1 VTAFIDMN
9 KERFGVEPIC
19 AVLTEHGVKIA
30 PSTYYAAKT
39 RPPSARAVR
48 DTGLGEEIWRV
59 FHDRELGRGL
69 AGARKVWHLLK
80 RDASITERFG
90 PVARCTVERLM
101 RDMGLQGMRRGPKKV
116 RTTVPDSAA
125 ARPPDL
131 VERDF
136 TASALNRL
144 WVVDFTYV
152 PTWAG
157 MAFTAFV
164 TDVCSRRI
172 VGWRTASRMPTELPL
187 DALEMALWTR
197 AREGRTDADG
207 RLEGLIQHSDAGSQY
222 VAFRYTERLT
232 AAGAVASIGTVGD
245 SYDNALAESVIGL
258 YKNECVKHDGP
269 FRTVD
274 DLELATLSWVH
285 WFNHQRLHSSIGYT
299 TPIEFEQ
306 EYYRHINAQQQP
318 LPGELALH

>member
-1 VTAFIDMN
+1 MTAFIDAH
-9 KERFGVEPIC
+9 KARFGVEPIC
-19 AVLTEHGVKIA
+19 TVLCQHGVKIA
-30 PSTYYAAKT
+30 PSTYYAATT
-39 RPPSARAVR
+39 RAPSARAVR
-48 DTGLGEEIWRV
+48 DHGLGQEIWRV

-80 RDASITERFG
+80 RDSTVAERFG

-101 RDMGLQGMRRGPKKV
+101 RDLGLQGMRRGGKTV
-116 RTTVPDSAA
+116 RTTVADASA

-131 VERDF
+131 VGRDF
-136 TASALNRL
+136 HAPAPNRL

-152 PTWAG
+152 PTWSG

-197 AREGRTDADG
+197 ARNGEDVTGVIHHG
-207 RLEGLIQHSDAGSQY
+207 DAGSQY
-222 VAFRYTERLT
+222 TAIRYAERL
-232 AAGAVASIGTVGD
+232 ADVGAVASIGSVGD

-258 YKNECVKHDGP
+258 YKNECVKPDGP

-285 WFNHQRLHSSIGYT
+285 WFNHQRLHSSIGYV
-299 TPIEFEQ
+299 TPIEFE
-306 EYYRHINAQQQP
+306 EAYYRQIDPEQQP
-318 LPGELALH
+318 LPGELTLH